1 MANEPM
7 DRPMTR
13 ILMIVPVPLPQ
24 EALAGFAA
32 QLPEGLVRPG
42 VTVEFTGVRAGTSS
56 LDSLFEGTMADAFC
70 LEAGL
75 RAEAE
80 GFSAVCLNSVSDSGL
95 AALRSRLSIPV
106 TGPGRA
112 SFFLAADLGKRFSV
126 VTMWPQWHW
135 IYDKLATETGL
146 ASRLAS
152 VRDIGVR
159 PDTHELLAGKEDFVF
174 GLLEEQCRK
183 CIDED
188 GADVII
194 LGSTTMHQSHRYLSE
209 RLEVPVLN
217 PGLVAYKQCEMLL
230 DLGLSHSKR
239 CYRTPENPADTVLSS
254 VPRVF

>member
-1 MANEPM
+1 
-7 DRPMTR
+7 MTDLR
-13 ILMIVPVPLPQ
+13 IKMIVPVPLPP

-32 QLPEGLVRPG
+32 QMPPGIVRPG
-42 VTVEFTGVRAGTSS
+42 ISVEFTGVRAGTSS
-56 LDSLFEGTMADAFC
+56 LDSLYEATMADAFC

-75 RAEAE
+75 RAEDE
-80 GFSAVCLNSVSDSGL
+80 GYAAVCLNSVSDSGL
-95 AALRSRLSIPV
+95 AALRSRLTIPV

-112 SFFLAADLGKRFSV
+112 SYFLAADLGKRFSV

-135 IYDKLATETGL
+135 IYEKLALETGL
-146 ASRLAS
+146 SARLAS
-152 VRDIGVR
+152 VRNIGVR

-174 GLLEEQCRK
+174 GLLEEQCRR

-194 LGSTTMHQSHRYLSE
+194 LGSTTMHQSHQYLAG

-239 CYRTPENPADTVLSS
+239 AYPAPEAPDLTALSTVPS
-254 VPRVF
+254 VF

>member
-1 MANEPM
+1 
-7 DRPMTR
+7 MTR
-13 ILMIVPVPLPQ
+13 ILMIVPVPLPA

-32 QLPEGLVRPG
+32 QMPEGLVRPG
-42 VTVEFTGVRAGTSS
+42 ISVEFTGVRAGTSS
-56 LDSLFEGTMADAFC
+56 LDSYFEATMADAFC

-75 RAEAE
+75 RAEQE
-80 GFSAVCLNSVSDSGL
+80 GYAAVCLNSVSDSGL

-112 SFFLAADLGKRFSV
+112 SFHLAADLGRRFSV
-126 VTMWPQWHW
+126 VTMWPQWRW
-135 IYDKLATETGL
+135 IYDKLASETGL
-146 ASRLAS
+146 AARLAS

-174 GLLEEQCRK
+174 ARLEEQCRK

-239 CYRTPENPADTVLSS
+239 SYAAPENPADAILSG
-254 VPRVF
+254 VPAVFG

>member
-1 MANEPM
+1 
-7 DRPMTR
+7 MTK

-32 QLPEGLVRPG
+32 QLPAGLVRPG
-42 VTVEFTGVRAGTSS
+42 VSVEFTGVRAGTSS

-95 AALRSRLSIPV
+95 AALRSRLAIPV

-135 IYDKLATETGL
+135 IYEKLAMETGL

-152 VRDIGVR
+152 VRNIGVR
-159 PDTHELLAGKEDFVF
+159 PDTHDLLAGKEEFVF

-209 RLEVPVLN
+209 RLDVPVLN
-217 PGLVAYKQCEMLL
+217 PGLVAYKQCELLL

-239 CYRTPENPADTVLSS
+239 CYRTPENPADDVLSA
-254 VPRVF
+254 VPRLF